1 MRLIVADTAEKKLA
15 ELVELYEKRMP
26 NWSPN
31 DMLTSGRDA
40 AFKWGFKAD
49 GAEKALEIIKD
60 MPTVDVKPVKHGLWI
75 LKDIWIECSNCK
87 KTLIKDKIEEAA
99 VYENGLPE
107 YCPRC
112 GAKMDEKHEGKNA
125 DACFIDEPENPR
137 YV

>member
-60 MPTVDVKPVKHGLWI
+60 MPTVDAEPIVR
-75 LKDIWIECSNCK
+75 CK
-87 KTLIKDKIEEAA
+87 YCDFVDTLDCPMNYIDKQRQIFTNRSPDWFCAEGRRN
-99 VYENGLPE
+99 EN
-107 YCPRC
+107 
-112 GAKMDEKHEGKNA
+112 KK
-125 DACFIDEPENPR
+125 
-137 YV
+137 